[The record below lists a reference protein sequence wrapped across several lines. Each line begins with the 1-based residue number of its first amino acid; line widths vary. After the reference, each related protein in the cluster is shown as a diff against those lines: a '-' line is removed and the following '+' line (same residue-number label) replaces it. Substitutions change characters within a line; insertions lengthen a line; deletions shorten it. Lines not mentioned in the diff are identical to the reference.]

1 MARRRAGVRLGRGRT
16 RGLCRSSA
24 EPGPRP
30 ARVAGTHAGQ
40 GAPAVRARVGRRVL
54 ARRRPVTR
62 DVYEYAVIRVVP
74 KVERGE
80 LINAGVLLYCQP
92 RDYLCARVELDPARL
107 RVLDPGADVD
117 GVRHALSAYER
128 ACGDQPGPLAA
139 EPLGSRFR
147 WLTAPRSTVVQA
159 GPVHAGL
166 TADPD
171 TELARLFDKLVRL

>member
-1 MARRRAGVRLGRGRT
+1 M
-16 RGLCRSSA
+16 S
-24 EPGPRP
+24 
-30 ARVAGTHAGQ
+30 
-40 GAPAVRARVGRRVL
+40 
-54 ARRRPVTR
+54 R

-107 RVLDPGADVD
+107 HALDPHADVD
-117 GVRHALSAYER
+117 GICRALGAYEL
-128 ACGDQPGPLAA
+128 ACGDEPGPLAG
-139 EPLGSRFR
+139 ESLGGRFR
-147 WLTAPRSTVVQA
+147 WLTAPRSTIVQT

-166 TADPD
+166 TADPG